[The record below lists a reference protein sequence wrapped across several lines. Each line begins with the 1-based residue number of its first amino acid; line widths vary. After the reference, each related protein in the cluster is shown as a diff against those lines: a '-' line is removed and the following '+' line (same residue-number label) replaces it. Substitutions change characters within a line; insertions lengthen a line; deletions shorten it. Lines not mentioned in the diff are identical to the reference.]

1 MDIELISEL
10 AQPSPLPDGGK
21 IILAVMDGL
30 GGMPIEPGGPT
41 ELEAAYTPNLDQ
53 LAREGATGLSIP
65 VAPGITPGSGPGHL
79 SLFGYD
85 PLRYEIGRGVL
96 EALGI
101 DFPLQL
107 NDLAARGNF
116 CTVDEQGRIVDR
128 RAGRIP
134 SAEGARLCEK
144 LQRETRI
151 PGYEVFVRPVKEYRF
166 ALVVRG
172 PGLADGLSETDPQRV
187 GVPPLPVQ
195 ALKDDPATVRTAA
208 LLNDWLE
215 QARRVLADE
224 HPANSLN
231 LRGLAKDPGIP
242 KFQDIYKLKAAAIAV
257 YPMYRGVARLC
268 GMQVLPTGD
277 TMASE
282 LDTLEQNWNQFD
294 FFFLHFKYT
303 DSRGEDGDFAAK
315 VKVIEEIDGYMSRLR
330 ALKPS
335 VLVVTGDHST
345 PALLR
350 SHSWHPVPLL
360 MWGAHVLPDEVTC
373 FGERP
378 CMRGGL
384 GHILAREIMP
394 LAMAHAGRLAK
405 FGA

>member
-10 AQPSPLPDGGK
+10 AQPSSLPDGGK
-21 IILAVMDGL
+21 IILAVLDGL

-41 ELEAAYTPNLDQ
+41 ELEAADTPNLDQ

-101 DFPLQL
+101 DFPLQP

-134 SAEGARLCEK
+134 SDVGARLCEK
-144 LQRETRI
+144 LQRETKI
-151 PGYEVFVRPVKEYRF
+151 PGYELFVRPVKEYRF
-166 ALVVRG
+166 ALVMRG
-172 PGLADGLSETDPQRV
+172 PGLADGLSETDPQRI
-187 GVPPLPVQ
+187 GVPPLPIQ

-224 HPANSLN
+224 YPANSLN

-257 YPMYRGVARLC
+257 YSMYRGVARLC
-268 GMQVLPTGD
+268 GMQVLPTSD

-282 LDTLEQNWNQFD
+282 LDTLEQNWNHFD

-345 PALLR
+345 PASLR

-360 MWGAHVLPDEVTC
+360 MWGAHVRPDEVTR

-384 GHILAREIMP
+384 GHILAKEIMP

>member
-1 MDIELISEL
+1 MDFALIRNL
-10 AQPSPLPDGGK
+10 AQPSAAPDGGK
-21 IILAVMDGL
+21 IVLAVMDGL

-41 ELEAAYTPNLDQ
+41 ELEAAQTPVLDQ
-53 LAREGATGLSIP
+53 LAREGALGLSTPI
-65 VAPGITPGSGPGHL
+65 APGVTPGSGPGHL
-79 SLFGYD
+79 GIFGYD
-85 PLRYEIGRGVL
+85 PLQYEIGRGVL

-101 DFPLQL
+101 DFELQP

-116 CTVDEQGRIVDR
+116 CTIDEQGRITDR

-134 SAEGARLCEK
+134 SAVGERLCQK
-144 LQRETRI
+144 LQAQTSI
-151 PGYEVFVRPVKEYRF
+151 PGYEIFVRHVKEYRF
-166 ALVVRG
+166 ALIVRG
-172 PGLADGLSETDPQRV
+172 PGLADGLTETDPQRT
-187 GVPPLPVQ
+187 GVPSLPIQ
-195 ALKDDPATVRTAA
+195 PTNDNPDAARTAA

-224 HPANSLN
+224 YPANSLN

-242 KFQDIYKLKAAAIAV
+242 KFPDVFRLKAAAIAV

-268 GMQVLPTGD
+268 GMTVLPTGD

-282 LDTLEQNWNQFD
+282 IDTLEQNWGQYD
-294 FFFLHFKYT
+294 FFFVHFKYT

-315 VKVIEEIDGYMSRLR
+315 VRVIEEVDGYMSRIKALR
-330 ALKPS
+330 PA
-335 VLVVTGDHST
+335 VLIVTGDHST
-345 PALLR
+345 PALLK

-360 MWGAHVLPDEVTC
+360 MWGPTVRPDECTT
-373 FGERP
+373 FGERA

-384 GHILAREIMP
+384 GHLLAKEIMP
-394 LAMAHAGRLAK
+394 LAMGHAGRFAK

>member
-1 MDIELISEL
+1 MDIELISGL
-10 AQPSPLPDGGK
+10 AQPSTLPDGGK
-21 IILAVMDGL
+21 IVLAVMDGL
-30 GGMPIEPGGPT
+30 GGMPMEPGGPT
-41 ELEAAYTPNLDQ
+41 ELEAAHTPNLDQ

-101 DFPLQL
+101 DFPLQA

-134 SAEGARLCEK
+134 SAVGARLCEK
-144 LQRETRI
+144 LQRETKL

-187 GVPPLPVQ
+187 GVPPLPIQ
-195 ALKDDPATVRTAA
+195 ALKDDPAAVHTAS

-282 LDTLEQNWNQFD
+282 LDTLEQNWGQFD
-294 FFFLHFKYT
+294 FFFVHFKYT

-330 ALKPS
+330 ALKPA

-360 MWGAHVLPDEVTC
+360 MWGAYVRPDEVTC

-384 GHILAREIMP
+384 GHILAKEIMP
-394 LAMAHAGRLAK
+394 LAMAHADRLAK